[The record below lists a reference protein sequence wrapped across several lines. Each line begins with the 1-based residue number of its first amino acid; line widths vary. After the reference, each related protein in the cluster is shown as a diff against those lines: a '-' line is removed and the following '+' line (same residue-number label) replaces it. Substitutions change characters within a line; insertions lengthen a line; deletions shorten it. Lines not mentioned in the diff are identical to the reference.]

1 MPYPIV
7 TIMRNIYVNR
17 KSFNFC
23 IHYYIVPWLWSVFLY
38 FFLENIFLQFFL
50 QCVRSYRSYSHLFV
64 PISLFWLKEP
74 HNFIMIVEN
83 LLSNFNFFL
92 KITQFP
98 HFSPK
103 YGKFWEK
110 MLRSTIFSKS
120 TILKER
126 ETKYSNKLKKILR
139 SLF

>member
-17 KSFNFC
+17 KSLNFC

-38 FFLENIFLQFFL
+38 FFWKIFFYKFFL
-50 QCVRSYRSYSHLFV
+50 QCVRSYSRLFV

-74 HNFIMIVEN
+74 HNFIKLVEN
-83 LLSNFNFFL
+83 LLTNFKIFL
-92 KITQFP
+92 KKSTQFP

-110 MLRSTIFSKS
+110 MLRSTIISKS

-126 ETKYSNKLKKILR
+126 ETKYSNKMKKILR